1 MVFFMA
7 ALWDSK
13 FVLVWILKVR
23 VPFKTYDNHGVGTD
37 EYENALSI
45 TVCIANDFSKG
56 PETCKSIEE
65 M

>member
-1 MVFFMA
+1 MVFSWLL
-7 ALWDSK
+7 LWDSK

-56 PETCKSIEE
+56 PKSYKSIEE